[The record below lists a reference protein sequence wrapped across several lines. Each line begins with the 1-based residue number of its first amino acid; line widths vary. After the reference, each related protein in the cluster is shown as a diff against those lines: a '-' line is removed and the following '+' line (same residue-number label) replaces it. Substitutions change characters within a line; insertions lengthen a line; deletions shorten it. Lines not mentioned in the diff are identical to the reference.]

1 MVSEKFRYQ
10 LRQEA
15 EQWQAEEI
23 INRSI
28 YEQLANRYQ
37 FNELDTASRN
47 RFVMILLGLGSILL
61 GLGVITFVAA
71 NWQAWS
77 RELKVILLLSLFI
90 GVSAAGF
97 FLWTAPQRWQSRFGQ
112 ALLLLGGLILGANIA
127 LMSQMFHQS
136 GAVYQLYLVW
146 GVGVLAMA
154 YSLRLTSLGKLALI
168 LTAVGYCSGVLS
180 QLGFG
185 ENGYEVQHMPVL
197 VSAAFIPL
205 AYWCRSRWLFAGGAI
220 LATLALEIN
229 LARLLVELDLST
241 LGVGIVAVGFVIPT
255 ALLWAYQDSLWGLH
269 WAYFDPVARRL
280 AILFLALGLY
290 GFSFHYFWHDAP
302 DLAGETSGN
311 GLLLDPVVLGGLA
324 VYAWWRLGCR
334 RGRWRLDTSMLIGG
348 IIAITAF
355 VFWWHLSIGAV
366 GAIATLIFNILLA
379 LLAIGL
385 VRHALASG
393 TRLGFWGGIFLIVLQ
408 LLSRMLEYNTG
419 LLFKAIVLFLC
430 GIAIMAAGLWF
441 ERYLRRFNAKAKD
454 FNPWLGSPLKSS
466 DDD

>member
-10 LRQEA
+10 LRQEVD
-15 EQWQAEEI
+15 QWQAEGI
-23 INRSI
+23 IDRSI
-28 YEQLANRYQ
+28 YEHLANRYQ
-37 FNELDTASRN
+37 FGELDTASRN
-47 RFVMILLGLGSILL
+47 RFVIILLGLGSVLL
-61 GLGVITFVAA
+61 GLAVITFVAA

-90 GVSAAGF
+90 GVSASGF
-97 FLWTAPQRWQSRFGQ
+97 FLWTAPQSWQSRFGQ
-112 ALLLLGGLILGANIA
+112 TLLLLGGLILGANIA

-136 GAVYQLYLVW
+136 GAAYQLYLVW
-146 GVGVLAMA
+146 GLGVLAMA
-154 YSLRLTSLGKLALI
+154 YSLRLTSLGMLALI
-168 LTAVGYCSGVLS
+168 LTTMGYCLGVT
-180 QLGFG
+180 QVGFG
-185 ENGYEVQHMPVL
+185 SGYEVQHMPL
-197 VSAAFIPL
+197 LASAAFIPL

-229 LARLLVELDLST
+229 LAGLLVELDLST
-241 LGVGIVAVGFVIPT
+241 FGVGIIAVGFVIPT

-290 GFSFHYFWHDAP
+290 GFSFHYFWLNAP
-302 DLAGETSGN
+302 DLAGEKSGN

-324 VYAWWRLGCR
+324 LYAWWRLGCR
-334 RGRWRLDTSMLIGG
+334 WGRWRLNSTSMLIGG

-366 GAIATLIFNILLA
+366 GAIATFIFNALLA
-379 LLAIGL
+379 LLAINL

-430 GIAIMAAGLWF
+430 GIAIMAAGVWF
-441 ERYLRRFNAKAKD
+441 ERYLRRFNAKEVIS
-454 FNPWLGSPLKSS
+454 FSKSN
-466 DDD
+466 

>member
-1 MVSEKFRYQ
+1 MSEKFRYQ

-15 EQWQAEEI
+15 EQWQAEGI
-23 INRSI
+23 IDRST

-37 FNELDTASRN
+37 FSELDTASRN

-61 GLGVITFVAA
+61 GLAVITFVAA

-90 GVSAAGF
+90 GVNASGF
-97 FLWTAPQRWQSRFGQ
+97 YLWTAPQRWQSRFGQ

-146 GVGVLAMA
+146 GLGVLAMA
-154 YSLRLTSLGKLALI
+154 YSLRLTSLGMLALI
-168 LTAVGYCSGVLS
+168 LTTIGYGLGVPQVVGSGFEWL
-180 QLGFG
+180 
-185 ENGYEVQHMPVL
+185 QHTPL
-197 VSAAFIPL
+197 LACAAFIPL
-205 AYWCRSRWLFAGGAI
+205 AYWCRSRSLFAWSAI

-229 LARLLVELDLST
+229 LAQLLLEGTSM
-241 LGVGIVAVGFVIPT
+241 LGMGMIAVAFVMPI

-269 WAYFDPVARRL
+269 WAYFDPIARRL
-280 AILFLALGLY
+280 AIVFLALGLY
-290 GFSFHYFWHDAP
+290 GFSFHYIWLNAP
-302 DLAGETSGN
+302 NLAGEISWN
-311 GLLLDPVVLGGLA
+311 GLLLDPMVLGGLTL
-324 VYAWWRLGCR
+324 YAWWRIGCR
-334 RGRWRLDTSMLIGG
+334 RGRWRLDSTTTLVGSA
-348 IIAITAF
+348 IALTAF
-355 VFWWHLSIGAV
+355 VLWWHLSIGAL

-393 TRLGFWGGIFLIVLQ
+393 TRLGFWGGIFLIGLQ

-441 ERYLRRFNAKAKD
+441 ERYLRRFKTEA
-454 FNPWLGSPLKSS
+454 GGRGQE
-466 DDD
+466 